1 MRKIILGRTEAPVS
15 AISLGTWA
23 FGGENKIGK
32 KSVGWANQSDSDSRS
47 VLIKA

>member
-1 MRKIILGRTEAPVS
+1 MRKIILGRTDATVS

-32 KSVGWANQSDSDSRS
+32 
-47 VLIKA
+47 IH